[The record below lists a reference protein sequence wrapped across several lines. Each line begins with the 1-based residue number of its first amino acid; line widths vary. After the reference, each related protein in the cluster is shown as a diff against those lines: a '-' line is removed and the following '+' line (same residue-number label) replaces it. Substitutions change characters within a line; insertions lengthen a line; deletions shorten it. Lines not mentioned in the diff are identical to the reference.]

1 MIRPALALARRGLA
15 RGVLCGPQSRL
26 ANGRRAINGRRT
38 ISELAGPALDPS
50 IVKFLQ
56 VVPPL
61 AFQVVILAPVQAIRR
76 FREEGT
82 TGSVSPVPYAAMC
95 SNGAI
100 WMSYGFL
107 QGDPT
112 IYLSNIPAAH
122 GRTVRAAVRRAQG
135 A

>member
-1 MIRPALALARRGLA
+1 MIRLARPALA
-15 RGVLCGPQSRL
+15 RGVLRGPPTRL
-26 ANGRRAINGRRT
+26 ASGRRA

-61 AFQVVILAPVQAIRR
+61 AFQIVILAPVQAIRR

-100 WMSYGFL
+100 WMSCDWPPFELG
-107 QGDPT
+107 T
-112 IYLSNIPAAH
+112 H
-122 GRTVRAAVRRAQG
+122 
-135 A
+135 